1 MVIMYL
7 LVCFVLF
14 VFVAVLSFVHISQV
28 IGSVTDCCSYTSRRV
43 SVLSDDGVVLC
54 LFWVMTVVQL
64 EVFVLSHH
72 A

>member
-43 SVLSDDGVVLC
+43 SVLSDDGGATRSVCPVTPRLGR
-54 LFWVMTVVQL
+54 
-64 EVFVLSHH
+64 LSK
-72 A
+72 